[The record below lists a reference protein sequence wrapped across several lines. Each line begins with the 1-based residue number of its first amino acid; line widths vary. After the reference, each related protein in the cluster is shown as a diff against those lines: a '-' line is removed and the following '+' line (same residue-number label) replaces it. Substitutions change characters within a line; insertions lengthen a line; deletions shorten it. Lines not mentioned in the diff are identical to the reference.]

1 MMSDSSEYLDQTG
14 GTFDLDSLKKKYRR
28 RERASKPGQAL
39 AAIEREILEEV
50 ASQSGRY
57 GDRLAA
63 LLREMQGLRRAI
75 EQGLAQLRQ
84 DGVNAAACR
93 SALNAD
99 IARYNG
105 LRQRALQVQHYLIIH
120 REAMGF
126 WSHDDVF
133 RLYPIPASLTPLSP
147 AHTPEP
153 PGLP

>member
-1 MMSDSSEYLDQTG
+1 MMSDSSEYLDRTG
-14 GTFDLDSLKKKYRR
+14 GVFDGDSLKKKQRR
-28 RERASKPGQAL
+28 WETPSKPGQAL
-39 AAIEREILEEV
+39 AAIEREILEEI

-63 LLREMQGLRRAI
+63 LLSEMQRLRRTI
-75 EQGLAQLRQ
+75 EQGMAQLLQ
-84 DGVNAAACR
+84 DSVNAAASR
-93 SALNAD
+93 SALNAA
-99 IARYNG
+99 IAHYDG
-105 LRQRALQVQHYLIIH
+105 LRQQALQVQHYLIIH

-147 AHTPEP
+147 AYTPEP

>member
-1 MMSDSSEYLDQTG
+1 MMSDSSEYLDRTG
-14 GTFDLDSLKKKYRR
+14 GTFDGDSLKKKYRR
-28 RERASKPGQAL
+28 RETTSKPGKAL
-39 AAIEREILEEV
+39 AAIEREILEEI

-63 LLREMQGLRRAI
+63 LLSEMQRLRRTI
-75 EQGLAQLRQ
+75 EPGMAQLRQ
-84 DGVNAAACR
+84 DGVNAAASR

-99 IARYNG
+99 IAHYDG
-105 LRQRALQVQHYLIIH
+105 LRQQALQVQHYLIIH

-133 RLYPIPASLTPLSP
+133 RLYPIPAALTPLSP

>member
-1 MMSDSSEYLDQTG
+1 MMSDSSGYLDRTG
-14 GTFDLDSLKKKYRR
+14 GIFDLDSLKKKYRR
-28 RERASKPGQAL
+28 REAASKPGKAL

-50 ASQSGRY
+50 ACQSGRY

-63 LLREMQGLRRAI
+63 LLSEMQALRPAI
-75 EQGLAQLRQ
+75 ERGIAQLVQ
-84 DGVNAAACR
+84 NGANAAASR
-93 SALNAD
+93 SDLNAG
-99 IARYNG
+99 IAYYNG
-105 LRQRALQVQHYLIIH
+105 LRQQALQVQHYLIIH